1 MVRISVLAGLLAAA
15 AALHPFLRTNFDVM
29 DLVEHEHGVENTR
42 AVINE
47 EYFITQKLD
56 HNDASNTKVWSQRFF
71 TNDEFYG
78 GPGSPVFVYINGE
91 NVARNTTVVSTGLFM
106 NVLAKKH
113 KALIVSLEHRYYGK
127 SQPLSDFTTAS
138 LKYLSAEQALNDL
151 VNFQDHLT
159 VKRNLTKD
167 SKWVAFGGSYP
178 GMLAAWAKLKHGS
191 RFAGSVASSGPILA
205 KGDYHE
211 YADTVAFGL
220 KYYGGDACVNTVKVG
235 LEGLHTLLGSSKPE
249 DVAQLQALFKLCSPI
264 KNDFDRMTVESW
276 VFGNFQGT
284 AQSNDNTAFNLN
296 STCTLFAQPNKTP
309 LEKLAEH
316 NARYTSTCTDSDFKD
331 SWVTPLSNTTLST
344 TKIGRQWIYQTCAE
358 FGYGQT
364 TASAKS
370 IFSALSYND
379 IDKVLYEMCSQAYG
393 IPKAQI
399 DAAIAATNKKYGA
412 LQIDVENVIFPNGNI
427 DPWSALSVTNATG
440 VINPKSE
447 LVFING
453 TSHCRDMSAAKATD
467 SGALVWAHH
476 RVELA
481 VERFLHNQC

>member
-47 EYFITQKLD
+47 EYFSTQKLD

-167 SKWVAFGGSYP
+167 SKWVAFGG
-178 GMLAAWAKLKHGS
+178 
-191 RFAGSVASSGPILA
+191 
-205 KGDYHE
+205 
-211 YADTVAFGL
+211 
-220 KYYGGDACVNTVKVG
+220 
-235 LEGLHTLLGSSKPE
+235 
-249 DVAQLQALFKLCSPI
+249 
-264 KNDFDRMTVESW
+264 
-276 VFGNFQGT
+276 
-284 AQSNDNTAFNLN
+284 
-296 STCTLFAQPNKTP
+296 
-309 LEKLAEH
+309 
-316 NARYTSTCTDSDFKD
+316 
-331 SWVTPLSNTTLST
+331 
-344 TKIGRQWIYQTCAE
+344 
-358 FGYGQT
+358 
-364 TASAKS
+364 
-370 IFSALSYND
+370 
-379 IDKVLYEMCSQAYG
+379 
-393 IPKAQI
+393 
-399 DAAIAATNKKYGA
+399 
-412 LQIDVENVIFPNGNI
+412 
-427 DPWSALSVTNATG
+427 
-440 VINPKSE
+440 
-447 LVFING
+447 
-453 TSHCRDMSAAKATD
+453 
-467 SGALVWAHH
+467 
-476 RVELA
+476 
-481 VERFLHNQC
+481 

>member
-47 EYFITQKLD
+47 EYFSTQKLD

-167 SKWVAFGGSYP
+167 SKWIAFGGSYP

-249 DVAQLQALFKLCSPI
+249 DVAQLQALFKLCTPI

-370 IFSALSYND
+370 IFSALSLRHPQSPNR
-379 IDKVLYEMCSQAYG
+379 CRHRRHQ
-393 IPKAQI
+393 Q
-399 DAAIAATNKKYGA
+399 KYGA

-447 LVFING
+447 LVFIDG

-467 SGALVWAHH
+467 SGALVWAHQ

-481 VERFLHNQC
+481 VEGFLRNQC